1 MHGVFEV
8 WLLNGC
14 GPNLCFPKV
23 FGQSTKFLWRKFSDM
38 SPYFCSEIR
47 HHFALD
53 DTDCDSHTKRGRAG
67 IYIHTSCTMQAHRA
81 RK

>member
-1 MHGVFEV
+1 MHGGFEV
-8 WLLNGC
+8 WLLNRC
-14 GPNLCFPKV
+14 GPNLCFPKA
-23 FGQSTKFLWRKFSDM
+23 FSKVLDFHGENLATYHL
-38 SPYFCSEIR
+38 SFAAEIR

-53 DTDCDSHTKRGRAG
+53 DMDCDSHTKRGRAG